1 MDIILLQDVE
11 NLGYKD
17 DVVKV
22 KPGYARNF
30 LIPRNMALVANR
42 SNTKALEEKLRQ
54 TELKRQKLLAE
65 YKAQAAKIEGATIKV
80 GAKVGTSGKI
90 FGSITNIQ
98 VADAIKNTTGVEVD
112 RKRLKLQDEIKSLG
126 TYKARVE
133 LHKDV
138 SLEFDFEVIAE

>member
-1 MDIILLQDVE
+1 MDIILLQDVD

-17 DVVKV
+17 EVVKV

-30 LIPRNMALVANR
+30 LIPRNMAVVANR

-54 TELKRQKLLAE
+54 TELKREKMLAAF
-65 YKAQAAKIEGATIKV
+65 KASAAKIEAATIKV

-90 FGSITNIQ
+90 FGSITSIQ
-98 VADAIKNTTGVEVD
+98 VADAIKNTTGIEVD
-112 RKRLKLQDEIKSLG
+112 RKRLKLMDEIKNLG

-138 SLEFDFEVIAE
+138 ALEIDFEVIAE

>member
-1 MDIILLQDVE
+1 MDIILLQDVD

-17 DVVKV
+17 DVVNV

-42 SNTKALEEKLRQ
+42 SNLKALEEKLRQ

-65 YKAQAAKIEGATIKV
+65 YEAQAKKIEEATIKV

-112 RKRLKLQDEIKSLG
+112 RKKLKLQDEIKSLG
-126 TYKARVE
+126 TYKAKVE

-138 SLEFDFEVIAE
+138 VIEFDFEVIAE

>member
-1 MDIILLQDVE
+1 MDIILLQNID

-17 DVVKV
+17 EVVKV
-22 KPGYARNF
+22 KPGYARNY
-30 LIPRNMALVANR
+30 LIPKKMALVANV

-54 TELKRQKLLAE
+54 QENKIKKMLAE
-65 YKAQAAKIEGATIKV
+65 YEGQAKKIEKNAIKV

-98 VADAIKNTTGVEVD
+98 LADAIKNQTGVEVD
-112 RKRLKLQDEIKSLG
+112 RKKVRLLQEVKTIG
-126 TYKARVE
+126 NYQAEVE

-138 SLEFDFEVIAE
+138 TANFEFEVVGE

>member
-1 MDIILLQDVE
+1 MDIILLQDVD

-17 DVVKV
+17 EVVKV

-30 LIPRNMALVANR
+30 LIPRNMAVVANR

-54 TELKRQKLLAE
+54 TELKREKMYAAF
-65 YKAQAAKIEGATIKV
+65 KANAAKIEAATIKV

-90 FGSITNIQ
+90 FGSITSIQ
-98 VADAIKNTTGVEVD
+98 VADAIKNTTGIEVD
-112 RKRLKLQDEIKSLG
+112 RKRLKLMDEIKNLG

-138 SLEFDFEVIAE
+138 AFELDFEVIAE

>member
-1 MDIILLQDVE
+1 MQDID

-17 DVVKV
+17 EVVKV
-22 KPGYARNF
+22 KPGYARNY
-30 LIPRNMALVANR
+30 LIPHRMALVANV

-54 TELKRQKLLAE
+54 QENKIKKMLAE
-65 YKAQAAKIEGATIKV
+65 YEGQAKKIEKNPIKV

-98 VADAIKNTTGVEVD
+98 LADAIKNQTGVEVD
-112 RKRLKLQDEIKSLG
+112 RKKVRLIQEVKTLG
-126 TYKARVE
+126 TYEAEVE

-138 SLEFDFEVIAE
+138 TANFEFEVVGE

>member
-1 MDIILLQDVE
+1 MDIILLQDVD

-42 SNTKALEEKLRQ
+42 SNLKALEEKLRQ
-54 TELKRQKLLAE
+54 TELKRQKLMAE
-65 YKAQAAKIEGATIKV
+65 YKAQAEKIEKATLKV

-112 RKRLKLQDEIKSLG
+112 RKRLKLLDEIKNLG

-138 SLEFDFEVIAE
+138 DLEFEFEVIAE